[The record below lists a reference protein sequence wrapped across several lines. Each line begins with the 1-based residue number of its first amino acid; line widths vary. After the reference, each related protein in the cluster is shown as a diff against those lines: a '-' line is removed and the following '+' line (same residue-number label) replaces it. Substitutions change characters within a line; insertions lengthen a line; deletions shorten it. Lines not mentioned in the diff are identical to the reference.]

1 MTAQLRLFKPKQSSQ
16 QPAADHEASGGR
28 GLFLRLGLAEDR
40 AELVRQVHQGFP
52 VDIVERLAGE
62 LELPQQA
69 LLKVVRI
76 APATLGRRRKSLS
89 GRLSAEES
97 DRVYR
102 VAEAYRNS
110 LQLFEWDIESAR
122 RWLLEPA
129 KALAGVTPFQH
140 LDTEAGAGQVRDLIG
155 RLEHGV
161 YS

>member
-1 MTAQLRLFKPKQSSQ
+1 MTAQLRLFKPKPLSR
-16 QPAADHEASGGR
+16 QPAVELEGSGGK

-40 AELVRQVHQGFP
+40 VELVDQVHRGFP
-52 VDIVERLAGE
+52 VDIVEKLAGE
-62 LELPQQA
+62 LQLPQQA

-89 GRLSAEES
+89 GLLSAEES

-102 VAEAYRNS
+102 LAEAYRNS
-110 LQLFEWDIESAR
+110 LQLFEGDVDSAR
-122 RWLLEPA
+122 RWLVEPA
-129 KALAGVTPFQH
+129 KALGGVSPLQR